1 MFIIITRPVPLQ
13 IQALNRLLYRVPPTH
28 HQAINSIRQ
37 DSERILAGYKGE
49 LRVDHFVQETHFKL
63 PYFYFP
69 NVELQV
75 SKFRFVQID
84 SLIITPSYICIFEV
98 KNMRGVLRFHENP
111 YQLVQI
117 VDGEKRIYECP
128 QSQIIRAVSSLKYW
142 LQNNKY
148 EIPIYYK
155 IVMPNTNTF
164 IKKRPK
170 KVQLL
175 FNKEISI
182 FLEQLNS
189 LPHKLNVEE
198 FRLLCNQLKSQIKP
212 YNTFPLCQKYNLQTE
227 NLIPGMI
234 CTCGASIEY
243 SSRRSQCCSNCK
255 APKQVILE
263 QTMLDWFQLF
273 KPTITNK
280 ECRGFLQI
288 EDKFTI
294 SRLFKKMNLTPIG
307 NTRSRV
313 HHYDYNQP
321 LFKK

>member
-1 MFIIITRPVPLQ
+1 M
-13 IQALNRLLYRVPPTH
+13 
-28 HQAINSIRQ
+28 
-37 DSERILAGYKGE
+37 
-49 LRVDHFVQETHFKL
+49 RVDHFVQETHFKL
-63 PYFYFP
+63 PYIYVP

-155 IVMPNTNTF
+155 IIMPNTNTF
-164 IKKRPK
+164 IRPK

-189 LPHKLNVEE
+189 LPHKHNVEE

-212 YNTFPLCQKYNLQTE
+212 YNPFPLCQKYNLQPE

-234 CTCGASIEY
+234 CTCGVSIE
-243 SSRRSQCCSNCK
+243 STK
-255 APKQVILE
+255 
-263 QTMLDWFQLF
+263 
-273 KPTITNK
+273 
-280 ECRGFLQI
+280 
-288 EDKFTI
+288 
-294 SRLFKKMNLTPIG
+294 
-307 NTRSRV
+307 SRV
-313 HHYDYNQP
+313 HYYDYNQP
-321 LFKK
+321 LLKNKTSKSWFLCKNHKNTKCKDVNILLNNKRTS